1 MGIHTGEKCIV
12 CGQVFTDADDV
23 VVCPECGT
31 PYHRACW
38 QKNGVCI
45 NLPLHESGK
54 SWESTKPREEV
65 KNTRI
70 CPDCGTGNP
79 EDATHCSH
87 CGKPFLRPE
96 EQQEG
101 TPTLREQLQ
110 QAAERMGS
118 ADPTCGLN
126 EEQKLDGE
134 RLEDVANFVEQNN
147 LYYLP
152 KFLRFSKGGRI
163 SLNFP
168 CLLFPQYY
176 LAYRK
181 MWAAALI
188 VMGIMLLLKIP
199 QSLQQMQILLPDYL
213 PTLRQTGAPA
223 ELLQTFQ
230 AFSSRLDAHETL
242 LYNAAMISSYLE
254 IIISI
259 LLGLFGNRLYYRFV
273 LRKVH
278 KLVQEDVSPDM
289 KRRRLRQEG
298 GVNGWFL
305 VAMLGIQMGASIIFS
320 LIMMLVMLLS

>member
-1 MGIHTGEKCIV
+1 MG
-12 CGQVFTDADDV
+12 
-23 VVCPECGT
+23 
-31 PYHRACW
+31 
-38 QKNGVCI
+38 N
-45 NLPLHESGK
+45 
-54 SWESTKPREEV
+54 
-65 KNTRI
+65 
-70 CPDCGTGNP
+70 
-79 EDATHCSH
+79 
-87 CGKPFLRPE
+87 
-96 EQQEG
+96 
-101 TPTLREQLQ
+101 
-110 QAAERMGS
+110 

-320 LIMMLVMLLS
+320 LIMMLVILLS

>member
-1 MGIHTGEKCIV
+1 MKAETNEKKEL
-12 CGQVFTDADDV
+12 T
-23 VVCPECGT
+23 PGT
-31 PYHRACW
+31 
-38 QKNGVCI
+38 Q
-45 NLPLHESGK
+45 
-54 SWESTKPREEV
+54 TM
-65 KNTRI
+65 
-70 CPDCGTGNP
+70 
-79 EDATHCSH
+79 
-87 CGKPFLRPE
+87 
-96 EQQEG
+96 
-101 TPTLREQLQ
+101 Q
-110 QAAERMGS
+110 QAAAVSSPLFESG
-118 ADPTCGLN
+118 
-126 EEQKLDGE
+126 GE
-134 RLEDVANFVEQNN
+134 FV
-147 LYYLP
+147 
-152 KFLRFSKGGRI
+152 
-163 SLNFP
+163 
-168 CLLFPQYY
+168 
-176 LAYRK
+176 
-181 MWAAALI
+181 
-188 VMGIMLLLKIP
+188 
-199 QSLQQMQILLPDYL
+199 LPDYL

>member
-38 QKNGVCI
+38 QKNGACV

-54 SWESTKPREEV
+54 SWESTKPREETR
-65 KNTRI
+65 NTRI

-96 EQQEG
+96 EQQDG
-101 TPTLREQLQ
+101 TPTLRRQLQ
-110 QAAERMGS
+110 QATERMGS

-242 LYNAAMISSYLE
+242 LYNAAMISSYLRSSSAFCWGFSE
-254 IIISI
+254 TAFITALCCERCTSW
-259 LLGLFGNRLYYRFV
+259 YRKMFH
-273 LRKVH
+273 R
-278 KLVQEDVSPDM
+278 
-289 KRRRLRQEG
+289 
-298 GVNGWFL
+298 
-305 VAMLGIQMGASIIFS
+305 I
-320 LIMMLVMLLS
+320 

>member
-1 MGIHTGEKCIV
+1 
-12 CGQVFTDADDV
+12 
-23 VVCPECGT
+23 
-31 PYHRACW
+31 YHRACW
-38 QKNGVCI
+38 QKNGACI

-54 SWESTKPREEV
+54 SWESTKPKEEV
-65 KNTRI
+65 KNTKI

-199 QSLQQMQILLPDYL
+199 SPYSKCRYCCGLSAD
-213 PTLRQTGAPA
+213 TAADRSTGG
-223 ELLQTFQ
+223 LLQTFQ
-230 AFSSRLDAHETL
+230 AFSRRLDAHETL

-254 IIISI
+254 IISI

-278 KLVQEDVSPDM
+278 NWYRISPDM

-305 VAMLGIQMGASIIFS
+305 VANRHSDGS
-320 LIMMLVMLLS
+320 LYHLF

>member
-38 QKNGVCI
+38 QKNGACV

-54 SWESTKPREEV
+54 SWESTKPREETR
-65 KNTRI
+65 NTRI

-96 EQQEG
+96 EQQEV

-110 QAAERMGS
+110 QATERMGS

-168 CLLFPQYY
+168 CLLFPPYY

>member
-38 QKNGVCI
+38 QKNGACI

-54 SWESTKPREEV
+54 SWESTKPREETR
-65 KNTRI
+65 NTKI

-96 EQQEG
+96 EQQEV

-110 QAAERMGS
+110 QAAERMGN

-168 CLLFPQYY
+168 CLLFP
-176 LAYRK
+176 
-181 MWAAALI
+181 
-188 VMGIMLLLKIP
+188 
-199 QSLQQMQILLPDYL
+199 
-213 PTLRQTGAPA
+213 
-223 ELLQTFQ
+223 
-230 AFSSRLDAHETL
+230 
-242 LYNAAMISSYLE
+242 
-254 IIISI
+254 
-259 LLGLFGNRLYYRFV
+259 
-273 LRKVH
+273 
-278 KLVQEDVSPDM
+278 
-289 KRRRLRQEG
+289 
-298 GVNGWFL
+298 
-305 VAMLGIQMGASIIFS
+305 
-320 LIMMLVMLLS
+320 

>member
-38 QKNGVCI
+38 QKNGACI

-54 SWESTKPREEV
+54 SWEPTKPREETR
-65 KNTRI
+65 NTRI

-126 EEQKLDGE
+126 EEHKLDGE
-134 RLEDVANFVEQNN
+134 RL
-147 LYYLP
+147 
-152 KFLRFSKGGRI
+152 
-163 SLNFP
+163 
-168 CLLFPQYY
+168 
-176 LAYRK
+176 
-181 MWAAALI
+181 
-188 VMGIMLLLKIP
+188 
-199 QSLQQMQILLPDYL
+199 
-213 PTLRQTGAPA
+213 
-223 ELLQTFQ
+223 
-230 AFSSRLDAHETL
+230 
-242 LYNAAMISSYLE
+242 
-254 IIISI
+254 
-259 LLGLFGNRLYYRFV
+259 
-273 LRKVH
+273 
-278 KLVQEDVSPDM
+278 
-289 KRRRLRQEG
+289 
-298 GVNGWFL
+298 
-305 VAMLGIQMGASIIFS
+305 
-320 LIMMLVMLLS
+320 

>member
-1 MGIHTGEKCIV
+1 M
-12 CGQVFTDADDV
+12 
-23 VVCPECGT
+23 
-31 PYHRACW
+31 
-38 QKNGVCI
+38 
-45 NLPLHESGK
+45 
-54 SWESTKPREEV
+54 
-65 KNTRI
+65 
-70 CPDCGTGNP
+70 
-79 EDATHCSH
+79 
-87 CGKPFLRPE
+87 
-96 EQQEG
+96 
-101 TPTLREQLQ
+101 
-110 QAAERMGS
+110 
-118 ADPTCGLN
+118 
-126 EEQKLDGE
+126 
-134 RLEDVANFVEQNN
+134 ANFVEQNN

-320 LIMMLVMLLS
+320 LIMTLVILLS